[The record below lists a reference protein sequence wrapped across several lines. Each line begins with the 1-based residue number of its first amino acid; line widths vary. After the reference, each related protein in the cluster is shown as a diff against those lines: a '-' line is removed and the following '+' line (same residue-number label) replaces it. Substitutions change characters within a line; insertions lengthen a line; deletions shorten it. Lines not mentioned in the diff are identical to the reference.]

1 MSNQDRQ
8 PSKRDE
14 ELGQPPLLTDEASTQ
29 AEPPLVETVVEES
42 NDSAGV
48 LVPLSEDTAERRF
61 AHDIN
66 AKIDEVEGQVQFLV
80 EAFARS
86 QQALK
91 GVMGDVKSQTAL
103 VSSEIERVLGLMDQA
118 SVEQVE
124 RVAALDQRLKATVAE
139 LKGQLAGV
147 DDQLHAH
154 QSDIGA
160 LRTGLDESN
169 ARLSDRI
176 QDLAA
181 DSQRQLDQLTSQD
194 ERLGKELVALAEE
207 TARGLEQGNRERQA
221 LSAAQQE
228 QQAQQQAMAGHLERL
243 QDQADDQGEALTGLA
258 ATVTDHHQDNR
269 RQHRVFAWVGGAV
282 VVVFAAVLTYL
293 ELVPS
298 AEFEQ
303 LQAGVSG
310 LENQAGDIERQM
322 AGIENQVGELESRVQ
337 VADTTAGVVVDLGDQ
352 MTALEA
358 QIGSLSAELQAAD
371 ATESL
376 EAIANKVAA
385 LELSVYGPAETTQPA
400 TPVHTIED
408 ARWVAA
414 RNPGHYSIQLLGAYR
429 EGSLAAFSNQH
440 ADSLGQHPL
449 SQTQSEYRGRSWY
462 NLFYGDFARFD
473 DALAALKALPA
484 DVQRNGPWIR
494 TLSSIQQS
502 SLR

>member
-8 PSKRDE
+8 PSKSEE

-48 LVPLSEDTAERRF
+48 LVALSEDTAERRF

-103 VSSEIERVLGLMDQA
+103 VTSEIERVLGLMDQA
-118 SVEQVE
+118 SAEQVE
-124 RVAALDQRLKATVAE
+124 RVAALDQRLKTTVAE
-139 LKGQLAGV
+139 LTGRLAGV

-154 QSDIGA
+154 QNDIGA
-160 LRTGLDESN
+160 LKAGLDDSH
-169 ARLSDRI
+169 ARLSDKI

-181 DSQRQLDQLTSQD
+181 DTQRQLDQLVSQD
-194 ERLGKELVALAEE
+194 ERLGQELVALAEE
-207 TARGLEQGNRERQA
+207 TARGLEQGKRERQA
-221 LSAAQQE
+221 LAATQQE
-228 QQAQQQAMAGHLERL
+228 HQSQQQTMAGHLERL
-243 QDQADDQGEALTGLA
+243 QDQADGQGEALTGLE
-258 ATVTDHHQDNR
+258 ATVAEQHQDNR
-269 RQHRVFAWVGGAV
+269 HQHRRFAWVGAAV
-282 VVVFAAVLTYL
+282 VVLFAAVLTYL
-293 ELVPS
+293 ELAPS

-310 LENQAGDIERQM
+310 IENQAGDIERQM

-371 ATESL
+371 ASESL

-385 LELSVYGPAETTQPA
+385 LELSVYGPADAEPSA
-400 TPVHTIED
+400 TPVLTIEN
-408 ARWVAA
+408 ARWVAG
-414 RNPGHYSIQLLGAYR
+414 RNPSHYSIQLLGAYR
-429 EGSLAAFSNQH
+429 EGSLVAFSNQH
-440 ADSLGQHPL
+440 ADALGQHPL

-473 DALAALKALPA
+473 DAQAALKALPSHL
-484 DVQRNGPWIR
+484 QRNGPWIR

-502 SLR
+502 SVR